1 MAKYKNFIVRHMLEN
16 LQIKTSFPYRPI
28 DISGSDGD
36 TILINRLKKIG
47 RWKEDKSVREQEQLL
62 NSYLKNPKNKRFLPG
77 SYVLPNISLSGK
89 LGEKGT
95 NLKVFSRH

>member
-28 DISGSDGD
+28 DINVSDGD

-62 NSYLKNPKNKRFLPG
+62 NSYL
-77 SYVLPNISLSGK
+77 
-89 LGEKGT
+89 
-95 NLKVFSRH
+95 